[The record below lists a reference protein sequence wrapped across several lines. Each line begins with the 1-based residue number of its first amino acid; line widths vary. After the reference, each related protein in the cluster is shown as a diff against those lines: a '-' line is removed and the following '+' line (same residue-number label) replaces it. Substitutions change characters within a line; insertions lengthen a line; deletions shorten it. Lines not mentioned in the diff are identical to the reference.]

1 MTPELRRKFENGD
14 DVNASDFGFVF
25 THLNTM
31 SRVPFDKNMR
41 IIKCTYI
48 TQNEPRDDAAAA
60 AAAAAAAGQD
70 NSFHSG
76 TEI

>member
-1 MTPELRRKFENGD
+1 MLRISG
-14 DVNASDFGFVF
+14 

-48 TQNEPRDDAAAA
+48 TQNEPRDDDVD
-60 AAAAAAAGQD
+60 AAAAAAGQD